1 MKKTVFLPAVA
12 TGLLVTSIVL
22 TAGCGQAPSG
32 ESTGNTVQLEALKK
46 ENGSLKAK
54 LANAQSRVDSLRA
67 QLNSGDSTVAD
78 SSLSAPEIIKELTQI
93 KMTSKDRRAVQ
104 RRINFL
110 LESLVEQGEASVP
123 HIREF
128 LNKMEDIDFVVQRS
142 EGEENERG
150 RGGNSRERGR
160 SRGGRTTLDF
170 EQPPSMRI
178 GLIDIL
184 VEIGGDR
191 AEAALAEVLAKT
203 ARGFEVAYTTKK
215 IRGWL
220 GNEAY
225 RDEALDAA
233 HTLLNDP
240 VDVPNPNNFD
250 KSSKQYLFMVLEMYN
265 DQTFVQSAQGMLIN
279 EDGGI
284 DRTVLDYLDDV
295 GKEQAMDAI
304 YQAFNGGQVTDRGD
318 LSNLARI
325 GLKYTGANPQANQMF
340 KDIMSSDE
348 YDMRVKWSAL
358 REMDDA
364 DDTNTLQA
372 RLSLMQGI
380 QASGDDATDKVVE
393 MYTRQI
399 EAKVNGEEFD
409 MRKEMQGLG
418 TDFWR
423 NAFGR
428 GENGDRGDRGS
439 RDNNRGGNR
448 RNQPTI
454 VPAP

>member
-1 MKKTVFLPAVA
+1 MKTITFLPTIA
-12 TGLLVTSIVL
+12 TGVLAASIAL
-22 TAGCGQAPSG
+22 TTGCGNAPAG
-32 ESTGNTVQLEALKK
+32 DSTANAEQLEAIKK
-46 ENGSLKAK
+46 EKDSLKAK
-54 LANAQSRVDSLRA
+54 LANAQSRIDSLRA
-67 QLNSGDSTVAD
+67 QLNSGGPAVAD
-78 SSLSAPEIIKELTQI
+78 SGLSAPDIIEELMQI
-93 KMTSKDRRAVQ
+93 KMTSGNRRAVQ

-142 EGEENERG
+142 EEEDGRG
-150 RGGNSRERGR
+150 RGGSRWNRNRG
-160 SRGGRTTLDF
+160 SRTTLEF

-184 VEIGGDR
+184 TEIGGDH

-203 ARGFEVAYTTKK
+203 ARGFEVAYTAKK
-215 IRGWL
+215 VRSWL
-220 GNEAY
+220 GKEAY

-233 HTLLNDP
+233 HTLLSDP
-240 VDVPNPNNFD
+240 VEVPNPNNFD
-250 KSSKQYLFMVLEMYN
+250 KASKQYLFMVLEMYN
-265 DQTFVQSAQGMLIN
+265 DQTFVQSAQGMLIDD
-279 EDGGI
+279 DGGI

-304 YQAFNGGQVTDRGD
+304 YQAFSSGNVTDRGD
-318 LSNLARI
+318 LGDLARA

-348 YDMRVKWSAL
+348 YDVRVKWSAL
-358 REMDDA
+358 REMDDTEDA
-364 DDTNTLQA
+364 TTLQA
-372 RLSLMQGI
+372 RLNLMQGI
-380 QASGDDATDKVVE
+380 QASGDDATDKVVQ

-409 MRKEMQGLG
+409 MRKEMQSLG

-428 GENGDRGDRGS
+428 GENRDRGDRGS
-439 RDNNRGGNR
+439 RGNNRGGTR